1 MREVIYDDSGNPIV
15 VRLSEN
21 GSVKNYFLNDVSQDG
36 TYTIDTEK
44 GKLII
49 DAGMYEEPTQGYNNI
64 TNRSEM
70 MKNFDP
76 SPTPNGDFVQKISYT
91 TNGELIAVM
100 HKHSDNLFLYNSN
113 SFEVEHI
120 IELGRGPMD
129 MKVTEDYIYVCCYYS
144 KEIQIIDLSTFS
156 ITSAIKLQK
165 EPCQIELNP
174 EKTILYIGFID
185 DNKGAV
191 AAYNLESGAQIFET
205 PEPKIY
211 IFNSGGNTGR
221 VGHSFMPFY
230 LTQDGNKIIA
240 RTNNDRLGIYNSVN
254 GELIQTFDFGF
265 FSGAGFSKSGDTL
278 YCAFVEYPDK
288 LYTVYRIN
296 MENMSVIDSVVA
308 TTVGYGSFD
317 DLIVSSDGSKVLSK
331 GDIFANGY
339 MFFDFNTNQY
349 NIIPST
355 GFKSSN
361 LNLIIENLDYVIVF
375 NIGFFDI
382 VDLNSGQLVTSSNN
396 SIEVGWAGAISPS
409 GTEIFVSDGVCEHT
423 TLDYFGE
430 ALHAMDISDPSN
442 YTVDTTFYTGN
453 AYEADQTNMAWLID
467 NGRKIIACNKLTQNI
482 SIVDIETE
490 TIDTLIYHKDISG
503 LKIIPDKDQVII
515 YSDFSDTIRIFNL
528 ETHKYITS
536 IDVGEVDDIVIS
548 SDGQWAY
555 ILDYSV
561 FGGLEG
567 LLTKVKLDGLASII
581 EKQITINARMAYYWN
596 SRTGV
601 LIWNKIKIT
610 PNGKYCFFYE
620 KNENN
625 EYFIGIVDV
634 EKMKLVASLPFNN
647 IGILDFTFSH
657 DSKWALPLCF
667 TDSIAIVHIEGEDS
681 FISNTIYLDSYSL
694 SAAYNPLDSLFYVL
708 ELEDQYHTVNPVS
721 GEIVETIETGVN
733 HQYNIKIDN
742 AGNPAIL
749 TSTKLIYQDET
760 YPMIGR
766 SSEMN
771 YYVDEDVFVIPVPGP
786 DKIVTL
792 GDLSVDLP
800 ESTQTVVQE
809 AFDIIPNPATGKV
822 QIKADFFINGIEI
835 VDLSGKVKLKKK
847 INGWDLRLN
856 VSTLNSGIYLVR
868 LISGSNSITQKMY
881 VY

>member
-1 MREVIYDDSGNPIV
+1 MGEVLYDDSGNPIA

-21 GSVKNYFLNDVSQDG
+21 GSVKNYFLNEQSEDG
-36 TYTIDTEK
+36 NYTVDTDK
-44 GKLII
+44 GKLIF
-49 DAGMYEEPTQGYNNI
+49 DAGIYEESAQGYNN
-64 TNRSEM
+64 NPDRSEM

-76 SPTPNGDFVQKISYT
+76 SPTPNGDFVQKIAYT
-91 TNGELIAVM
+91 PNGELIAVM
-100 HKHSDNLFLYNSN
+100 HKHSDNLFFYNSN
-113 SFEVEHI
+113 SYEVEHI
-120 IELGRGPMD
+120 IDLGRGPMD
-129 MKVTEDYIYVCCYYS
+129 MIVTEDYIYVCCYYA
-144 KEIQIIDLSTFS
+144 KEIQIIDLSTYS

-165 EPCQIELNP
+165 NPCQIELNP

-191 AAYNLESGAQIFET
+191 AAYNLETGTQIFET
-205 PEPKIY
+205 SEPKIY
-211 IFNSGGNTGR
+211 IIISGGNTGR

-230 LTQDGNKIIA
+230 LSKDGNKIIA
-240 RTNNDRLGIYNSVN
+240 RTHNDRLGIYNSGN
-254 GELIQTFDFGF
+254 GELIQTFNFGF
-265 FSGAGFSKSGDTL
+265 FSGAGFSASGDTL
-278 YCAFVEYPDK
+278 YSAFVEYPNNV
-288 LYTVYRIN
+288 YSMYRIN

-308 TTVGYGSFD
+308 SAIGNGSFA
-317 DLIVSSDGSKVLSK
+317 DLSVSSDGSKVLSK

-339 MFFDFNTNQY
+339 MFFDFNTSQY

-361 LNLIIENLDYVIVF
+361 LNLKIENLDYVIVF
-375 NIGFFDI
+375 NHGFFDI
-382 VDLNSGQLVTSSNN
+382 VDLNSGQLVASSNN

-430 ALHAMDISDPSN
+430 VLHAIDISNPSN
-442 YTVDTTFYTGN
+442 YNVDTSFFTGN

-467 NGRKIIACNKLTQNI
+467 NGKKIIACNKLTQNI

-490 TIDTLIYHKDISG
+490 TIDTLIYHEDISG
-503 LKIIPDKDQVII
+503 LKIIPDKNQAII

-567 LLTKVKLDGLASII
+567 LLTKVKLDGSASII
-581 EKQITINARMAYYWN
+581 ETQITINARMSYYWN

-620 KNENN
+620 KNEND

-634 EKMKLVASLPFNN
+634 EEMIPVASLPLDD

-657 DSKWALPLCF
+657 DSQWALPLSF
-667 TDSIAIVHIEGEDS
+667 SDSLKIVHIDGEYS
-681 FISNTIYLDSYSL
+681 FISNTIHLDSYSL
-694 SAAYNPLDSLFYVL
+694 SAAYNPIDSLFYVL
-708 ELEDQYHTVNPVS
+708 ELENQYHTVDPVS

-733 HQYNIKIDN
+733 HQYNIKIDHT
-742 AGNPAIL
+742 GDPAIL
-749 TSTKLIYQDET
+749 SAYKISYKDKT
-760 YPMIGR
+760 YSMLGK
-766 SSEMN
+766 SAVMN
-771 YYVDEDVFVIPVPGP
+771 YYKDHDIFVIPIPGP
-786 DKIVTL
+786 DKIATL
-792 GDLSVDLP
+792 GDLTVDLS
-800 ESTQTVVQE
+800 ESTQVVVQE
-809 AFDIIPNPATGKV
+809 AFDIIPNPTSKRI
-822 QIKADFFINGIEI
+822 QIKADFFINRLEVVDITGKTQLKIE
-835 VDLSGKVKLKKK
+835 V
-847 INGWDLRLN
+847 NGYNPTVN
-856 VSTLNSGIYLVR
+856 VSMLKSGIYLVR
-868 LISGSNSITQKMY
+868 LVSGANSSYQKMY